1 MRESKFQSD
10 KIYLIDISILI
21 ICRDASI
28 TALINNA
35 GVMACPYSHTKDGF
49 EMQMGTNHFGH
60 FYLTQL
66 LLPQLLK
73 SKSRIVNVSSTA
85 HAMWQVPCTVE
96 TYNEVL
102 NQKTYTPWHAY
113 SLSKT
118 ANIYFT
124 IELQRRFGAQGLQAY
139 VLHPGAVNT
148 GLQRHLPIIQW
159 FSVLLRLLIF
169 KTQLEGA
176 QTNLFCAVSDEA
188 VPGKYHSDCR
198 VAELANPHADN
209 PERAHEWWDYSEK
222 IVADKIKDRHY

>member
-1 MRESKFQSD
+1 M
-10 KIYLIDISILI
+10 I
-21 ICRDASI
+21 
-28 TALINNA
+28 
-35 GVMACPYSHTKDGF
+35 CPYSHTKDGF

-73 SKSRIVNVSSTA
+73 SKSRVVNVSSLA
-85 HAMWQVPCTVE
+85 HVMWQVPCTVE
-96 TYNEVL
+96 TYNQQL
-102 NQKTYTPWHAY
+102 NKQTYTRMRAY

-139 VLHPGAVNT
+139 ALHPGAVNT
-148 GLQRHLPIIQW
+148 GLQRHVSLSKW
-159 FSVLLRLLIF
+159 FTAPLQSLLF

-188 VPGKYHSDCR
+188 VPGKYHADCQ
-198 VAELANPHADN
+198 VTEVANPYADN
-209 PERAHEWWDYSEK
+209 PERAREWWDYSEK
-222 IVADKIKDRHY
+222 IVAEKIKERHY